1 MLITYSFYTLAK
13 FIFCTSYIYQTGPW
27 FSIKTLSVQ
36 YRKSHCGEKK
46 ILRPSYL
53 VFGLGRIF
61 RLERSAIFMTEFW
74 ARLELGAI
82 NFHLKPCMF
91 TWAKIG
97 SPFEVIILALYSNVA
112 SYHLISTRF
121 LITTSFMISIKWPV
135 DYPIYTNF
143 NEPSHLPCP
152 TSNIGLRTSRQCLP
166 PCGG

>member
-1 MLITYSFYTLAK
+1 MKHILSHYWMIRAWAGLDFIRAK
-13 FIFCTSYIYQTGPW
+13 NNRTGMTGV
-27 FSIKTLSVQ
+27 SDNDS
-36 YRKSHCGEKK
+36 
-46 ILRPSYL
+46 

-74 ARLELGAI
+74 ALLELGAI

-152 TSNIGLRTSRQCLP
+152 TSNIGLRTTRQCLP

>member
-1 MLITYSFYTLAK
+1 MKHILSHYWMIRAWAGLDFIRAK
-13 FIFCTSYIYQTGPW
+13 NNRTGMTGV
-27 FSIKTLSVQ
+27 SDNDV
-36 YRKSHCGEKK
+36 
-46 ILRPSYL
+46 

-82 NFHLKPCMF
+82 NFHLKTCMF

-97 SPFEVIILALYSNVA
+97 SPFEVIILALYSNVD

-152 TSNIGLRTSRQCLP
+152 TSNIGLRPTRQCLS